1 MLSLIQ
7 AGLAWLAAYWLCA
20 TVSVPCHILLSPAM
34 EAGFLD
40 RKLDPKRFQ
49 EYCLSRE
56 VAQDPTELWSS
67 EDGTAAAG
75 ADEFSPS
82 NRLLPISTRGV
93 DVHLLAVRATGCV
106 HIKDGTNFCV
116 SQCDKAS
123 QEPTRSAVL
132 AHGQPF
138 VSHDASSWLA
148 IFSRTSLEL
157 VPLDESGLGD
167 QGFRMTLA
175 PEMEGLG
182 GSLGDALAVE
192 LIPAPGGATQ
202 ALVLFCEVHQGLGP
216 RPHYRLTFMK
226 LVASGNGAVASSEK
240 LLELSGLA
248 PPLAASISGHCCIIV
263 ANGIYA
269 VLRLTACQ

>member
-1 MLSLIQ
+1 M
-7 AGLAWLAAYWLCA
+7 AWLAAYWLCA

-116 SQCDKAS
+116 SQCDK
-123 QEPTRSAVL
+123 
-132 AHGQPF
+132 
-138 VSHDASSWLA
+138 
-148 IFSRTSLEL
+148 
-157 VPLDESGLGD
+157 ESGLAKFETGWD
-167 QGFRMTLA
+167 YSSALHDTELLLGYISG
-175 PEMEGLG
+175 GL
-182 GSLGDALAVE
+182 S
-192 LIPAPGGATQ
+192 GANTECG
-202 ALVLFCEVHQGLGP
+202 ACP
-216 RPHYRLTFMK
+216 RPALRVARRQQLAGHFQPHK
-226 LVASGNGAVASSEK
+226 LGARTSG
-240 LLELSGLA
+240 
-248 PPLAASISGHCCIIV
+248 
-263 ANGIYA
+263 
-269 VLRLTACQ
+269 

>member
-167 QGFRMTLA
+167 QGFRMRCPGRGVDPGSRRCDTSS
-175 PEMEGLG
+175 
-182 GSLGDALAVE
+182 GSLLRGASGPGPSTSLPFDLHETGGLWKRSRRFFGEVVGIVRIGSATRCVNFWAL
-192 LIPAPGGATQ
+192 L
-202 ALVLFCEVHQGLGP
+202 
-216 RPHYRLTFMK
+216 HYR
-226 LVASGNGAVASSEK
+226 GEW
-240 LLELSGLA
+240 
-248 PPLAASISGHCCIIV
+248 
-263 ANGIYA
+263 Y
-269 VLRLTACQ
+269 LRSLDGPSFA

>member
-1 MLSLIQ
+1 
-7 AGLAWLAAYWLCA
+7 
-20 TVSVPCHILLSPAM
+20 M

-116 SQCDKAS
+116 SQCDK
-123 QEPTRSAVL
+123 
-132 AHGQPF
+132 
-138 VSHDASSWLA
+138 
-148 IFSRTSLEL
+148 
-157 VPLDESGLGD
+157 ESGLAKFETGWD
-167 QGFRMTLA
+167 YSSALHDTELL
-175 PEMEGLG
+175 LG
-182 GSLGDALAVE
+182 YISWRPLRSQHGVRCLPTASPSCRTT
-192 LIPAPGGATQ
+192 PAAGWPFSAAQ
-202 ALVLFCEVHQGLGP
+202 AW
-216 RPHYRLTFMK
+216 
-226 LVASGNGAVASSEK
+226 SSY
-240 LLELSGLA
+240 LWMNQAG
-248 PPLAASISGHCCIIV
+248 
-263 ANGIYA
+263 
-269 VLRLTACQ
+269 